1 MAVVRVSRVEPRD
14 PEVGFDR
21 VVCQRFDEV
30 GLFSLDL
37 SGTIRIIYGGSVTA
51 NNITDIMAGPDIDG
65 ALVGGA
71 SLDPAGFAAFCRAGA
86 SVPGGPTPSGRSVR

>member
-71 SLDPAGFAAFCRAGA
+71 SLKAL
-86 SVPGGPTPSGRSVR
+86 